1 MSETIINGIIEES
14 QEIFGKMQYAR
25 GAKGDDGI
33 GISDISKT
41 STVGKVDTYTITLT
55 DGTTKTFTVT
65 NGDDGA
71 NGISVSTAS
80 INSSGHLILTLSN
93 GTSIDAGVA
102 SEVYIGTTPPTD
114 PSIKVWIDTSGEAG
128 DVEMTSNKVTSI
140 SSESTDIQY
149 PSAKAVANIIGDIDA
164 TFANALKGTAS
175 GSVLALNDVSP
186 AEHTMEVKVRGKN
199 LIPYPYAYT
208 TQTINGITFTDNG
221 DGTITANGTATSLA
235 IFRLVSGDTLNIGS
249 GTFTLSGC
257 PIGGSL
263 ETYCI
268 QIYNTNSL
276 AYNDTGSGI
285 KLTCTKQDNWN
296 VAIFIDRNTTVENLV
311 FKPQLESGS
320 TASEYTPYISDYTA
334 VPEKQWQQVFSS
346 YCEFSGSSMEFY
358 LAPVYKPKTFDIVV
372 GKEYTLETSRGM
384 QGPNGLKYTCTA
396 VANSYGGYSI
406 KCDVIRVETCSE
418 EYAQQM
424 ISAGRPEYSEWID
437 KFRIAWVSASYSYV
451 DFTLTIKEYA
461 GDITKA
467 VKLIKT
473 NADGTVS
480 EEYTPTADG
489 TVNGVTSLYPC
500 TKLSTNVDDIVI
512 ECAYNRDINKA
523 FEELQRAI
531 ISLGGN
537 V

>member
-14 QEIFGKMQYAR
+14 QEISGRMQYAR

-186 AEHTMEVKVRGKN
+186 VEHTMGVKVRGKN
-199 LIPYPYAYT
+199 LFDKSIPFNTWEVIGGGYSKLS
-208 TQTINGITFTDNG
+208 ITVPIG
-221 DGTITANGTATSLA
+221 SQITASVLKAYAIDEKKGKLYVTISEKHCWLFNESNSSLCKKSGTATA
-235 IFRLVSGDTLNIGS
+235 TD
-249 GTFTLSGC
+249 GTVFVKCTAEG
-257 PIGGSL
+257 
-263 ETYCI
+263 Y
-268 QIYNTNSL
+268 NSL
-276 AYNDTGSGI
+276 KDELMIEIN
-285 KLTCTKQDNWN
+285 
-296 VAIFIDRNTTVENLV
+296 
-311 FKPQLESGS
+311 
-320 TASEYTPYISDYTA
+320 SEATDYMPYISDYTA
-334 VPEKQWQQVFSS
+334 VSGPYITYLFNRRCVFTEEDLNQ
-346 YCEFSGSSMEFY
+346 YY
-358 LAPVYKPKTFDIVV
+358 WAPIYIDKTFEPVA
-372 GKEYTLETSRGM
+372 GKTYYIEISNSAERPEGM
-384 QGPNGLKYTCTA
+384 PDAYNAAGTCTA
-396 VANSYGGYSI
+396 TANSVGGYTLQL
-406 KCDVIRVETCSE
+406 DGYIRIETCSE
-418 EYAQQM
+418 GHGETWTNSFKITYMQAPSTAAFDLK
-424 ISAGRPEYSEWID
+424 IGEE
-437 KFRIAWVSASYSYV
+437 V
-451 DFTLTIKEYA
+451 
-461 GDITKA
+461 GDITRA

-489 TVNGVTSLYPC
+489 TVNGVTSFYPC
-500 TKLSTNVDDIVI
+500 TKLSTDMKDIKI
-512 ECAYNRDINKA
+512 YCEYNRDINKA
-523 FEELQRAI
+523 FEELQQAI